1 MVRGAKR
8 QGGSKLFNTEGA
20 QPAPGTSRSDCPFF
34 WDWNRPVQ
42 GLELTG
48 WPEFAFGPAVRV
60 NVTAAANRDNL
71 PADPFTPLRP
81 GSREDDAASLWPV
94 EPPQAVL
101 LLAAAQVLWAY
112 LLACFACLSACLLAC
127 LLACL
132 QAAVPRPPAG
142 ASSARRTPHRGFGI
156 LIFVCF
162 FARDFL
168 EEKGK
173 RTIAALALVC
183 PQPLVS
189 CVRCCLCLFLFFRLA
204 AVATARCLRFRVCW
218 SPCRP
223 NLPTIEPRRLSRPRP
238 GSDDER

>member
-1 MVRGAKR
+1 MSVTVLAPVTVKLAVKGMVRGAKR

-127 LLACL
+127 LLACRL
-132 QAAVPRPPAG
+132 LFRGLRRVLRLPG
-142 ASSARRTPHRGFGI
+142 AHLTG
-156 LIFVCF
+156 
-162 FARDFL
+162 
-168 EEKGK
+168 
-173 RTIAALALVC
+173 ALV
-183 PQPLVS
+183 
-189 CVRCCLCLFLFFRLA
+189 F
-204 AVATARCLRFRVCW
+204 
-218 SPCRP
+218 
-223 NLPTIEPRRLSRPRP
+223 
-238 GSDDER
+238 